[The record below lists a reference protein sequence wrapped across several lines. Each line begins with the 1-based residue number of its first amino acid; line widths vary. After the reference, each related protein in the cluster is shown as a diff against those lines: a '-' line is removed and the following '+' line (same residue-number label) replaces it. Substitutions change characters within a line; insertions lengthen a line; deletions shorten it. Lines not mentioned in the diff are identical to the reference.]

1 MRLGDLL
8 QTEWSAALAAL
19 FPVGMAFAEEVEA
32 GRRSFDE
39 WKPLLLKQEAVV
51 AWWDAHRRGQ

>member
-1 MRLGDLL
+1 M
-8 QTEWSAALAAL
+8 T
-19 FPVGMAFAEEVEA
+19 FAEEVEA

-39 WKPLLLKQEAVV
+39 WKPLLLEQEAVV